1 MTYYTRYS
9 ILAALQHVYVDA
21 PSGDSADGMTYYT
34 YHRYVDDLHHV
45 CVDLEYSEKK
55 ETIMIDTKTDTN
67 LETKFLQVPTISI
80 QTYTIHQ
87 SHSHDKTALVCC
99 KCCNDDKHHICI

>member
-1 MTYYTRYS
+1 MTYYTHYS

-55 ETIMIDTKTDTN
+55 ETIMTNIKRDTK
-67 LETKFLQVPTISI
+67 LETKFLQVPTISTDLYDI
-80 QTYTIHQ
+80 SESLT
-87 SHSHDKTALVCC
+87 
-99 KCCNDDKHHICI
+99 